1 MGRIRTKDIKHI
13 AEKILEEH
21 KDKFIDNFE
30 KNKQIISQLYNFQ
43 SKKLKNK
50 IVGYLTSLVS
60 KQKTQ

>member
-21 KDKFIDNFE
+21 KDKFTDNFE

>member
-30 KNKQIISQLYNFQ
+30 KNKQIISQLYNFH